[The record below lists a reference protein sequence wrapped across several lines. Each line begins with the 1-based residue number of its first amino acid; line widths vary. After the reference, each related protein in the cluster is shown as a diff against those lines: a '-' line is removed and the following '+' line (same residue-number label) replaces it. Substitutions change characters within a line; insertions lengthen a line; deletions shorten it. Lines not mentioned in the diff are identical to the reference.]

1 MALLLPGL
9 VVLYQSNY
17 AIAERVD
24 ILIYRFT
31 QLFDLFRKYG
41 GDSDRSIGAR
51 QYAWNSYLSTIDQW
65 IIFGEKRQN
74 GYPHNQ
80 WLEIF
85 IKFGL
90 LGIPMFLMSIIL
102 FFKISWSAVREKL
115 HPDIEFSIITTL
127 FMFGYLSSMTS
138 LSLQVNRVMW
148 LGFGYLL
155 GFYLQR
161 SKRQNRV

>member
-1 MALLLPGL
+1 VVA
-9 VVLYQSNY
+9 VLYNANY
-17 AIAERVD
+17 AIAERID
-24 ILIYRFT
+24 ILIDRFT
-31 QLFDLFRKYG
+31 QMFDLFNKYG
-41 GDSDRSIGAR
+41 RGDASVSAR
-51 QYAWNSYLSTIDQW
+51 QYTWSSYLSTIEQW
-65 IIFGEKRQN
+65 IIFGEKRQS

-80 WLEIF
+80 WLEMF
-85 IKFGL
+85 VKFGL
-90 LGIPMFLMSIIL
+90 LGTPMFLMSIIL